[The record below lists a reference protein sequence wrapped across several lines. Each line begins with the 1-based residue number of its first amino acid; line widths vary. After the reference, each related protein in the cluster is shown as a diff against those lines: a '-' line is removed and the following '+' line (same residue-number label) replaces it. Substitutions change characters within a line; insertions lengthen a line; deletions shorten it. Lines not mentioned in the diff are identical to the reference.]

1 MDAPLAIA
9 ALVVVALG
17 FELRR
22 LVELA
27 RLARDRNRETPA
39 VIRSM
44 PLTFRNP
51 PAPYQSST
59 TGETP

>member
-1 MDAPLAIA
+1 VDAPLAIA

-27 RLARDRNRETPA
+27 RLRRDPGTPV

-44 PLTFRNP
+44 PWGTPRRP
-51 PAPYQSST
+51 EPWAPIDSQKT
-59 TGETP
+59 